1 MKNKELSNLG
11 IKELKEILIKER
23 DNLAKLKLSHAV
35 SPIENPKKITY
46 TRKKI
51 ARILTNMKFHP
62 GKQLVIQLFLFL

>member
-51 ARILTNMKFHP
+51 AT
-62 GKQLVIQLFLFL
+62 

>member
-11 IKELKEILIKER
+11 IKELKDLLIKEK
-23 DNLAKLKLSHAV
+23 DSLAKLRLSHAV

-51 ARILTNMKFHP
+51 ARILTNMKV
-62 GKQLVIQLFLFL
+62 KELVNKNKK

>member
-11 IKELKEILIKER
+11 IKELKDLLIKEK
-23 DNLAKLKLSHAV
+23 DSLAKLRLSHAV

-51 ARILTNMKFHP
+51 ARILTNMKV
-62 GKQLVIQLFLFL
+62 KEIVNYLFF

>member
-51 ARILTNMKFHP
+51 ARILTNMKF
-62 GKQLVIQLFLFL
+62 KEVVNNNKK